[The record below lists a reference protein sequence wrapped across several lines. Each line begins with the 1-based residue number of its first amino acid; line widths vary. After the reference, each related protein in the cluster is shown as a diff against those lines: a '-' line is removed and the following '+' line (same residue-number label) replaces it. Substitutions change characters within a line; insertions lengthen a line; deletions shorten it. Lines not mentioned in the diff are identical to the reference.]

1 MKDDLTLIKHI
12 LDNINKIE
20 KFSKDLKK
28 EDLSKDE
35 LKQYA
40 LIRAIELIGEAAKN
54 ITKNMKEKHNEV
66 PWKDI
71 IGSRD
76 RIIHQYFGINLE
88 IIWNIIK
95 KDIPKLKVN
104 LDKILKELESKN

>member
-1 MKDDLTLIKHI
+1 
-12 LDNINKIE
+12 
-20 KFSKDLKK
+20 
-28 EDLSKDE
+28 
-35 LKQYA
+35 
-40 LIRAIELIGEAAKN
+40 
-54 ITKNMKEKHNEV
+54 MKEKHNEV

>member
-12 LDNINKIE
+12 LDNINNIE
-20 KFSKDLKK
+20 SFSKDLKK
-28 EDLSKDE
+28 EGLSKDE